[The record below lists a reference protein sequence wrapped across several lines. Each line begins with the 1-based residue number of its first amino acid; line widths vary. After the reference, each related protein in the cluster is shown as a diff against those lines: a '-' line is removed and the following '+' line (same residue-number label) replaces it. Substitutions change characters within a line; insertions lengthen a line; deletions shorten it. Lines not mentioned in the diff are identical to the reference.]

1 MVERAPSR
9 REAWMRF
16 SEGTAIWS
24 PSRVLGPRFIV
35 SRSTPATRHSPAVR
49 SHADAYD
56 PAPERSAPETLAPI
70 PAPIMCDA

>member
-1 MVERAPSR
+1 
-9 REAWMRF
+9 MRF

-24 PSRVLGPRFIV
+24 SSWALGPRFIV
-35 SRSTPATRHSPAVR
+35 SGSTPATRHSPAVR